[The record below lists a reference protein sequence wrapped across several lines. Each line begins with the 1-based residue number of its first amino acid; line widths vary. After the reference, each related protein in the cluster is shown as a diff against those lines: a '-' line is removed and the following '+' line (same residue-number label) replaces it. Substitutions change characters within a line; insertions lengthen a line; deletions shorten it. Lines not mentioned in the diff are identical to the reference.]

1 MATLNTQDFPTLVE
15 NMAAAAQG
23 AAQQVLDFTIGSIL
37 RAVVEAVAGVALFLQ
52 SLVLQVLTLTRASTS
67 QGPDL
72 DSWMADYGVTRLPAV
87 AATGTVT
94 FSRFTPTLQAVVP
107 IGAQVI
113 TTDGSETFAVTL
125 DTTNAAYSASLG
137 GYVLAANV
145 ASVSVPVAASVA
157 GSGGNVVAGA
167 ISLIGTAIPGV
178 DTVTN
183 AAAFTNG
190 LDAESD
196 AALRLRFVAY
206 MASLSKATK
215 GAVGYA
221 LMSLQQGLEYTI
233 TENAD
238 YNGTTDMGFFYVV
251 LDDGSGHPSA
261 SLLASGVGAIDAVRP
276 IGSRFAVFA
285 PVVTTANVAL
295 TITTATGYDHP
306 TAVGLV
312 GTALVNYIN
321 ALPLG
326 SSLPYTRLAQVAYD
340 AAPGVVDVSAILLNG
355 GSADLIATNQNVI
368 KAGTVTV
375 A

>member
-15 NMAAAAQG
+15 NMAAAAQA

-37 RAVVEAVAGVALFLQ
+37 RAVVEAVA
-52 SLVLQVLTLTRASTS
+52 AS
-67 QGPDL
+67 
-72 DSWMADYGVTRLPAV
+72 
-87 AATGTVT
+87 GTVT
-94 FSRFTPTLQAVVP
+94 FARFTPTLQAVVP
-107 IGAQVI
+107 LGAQVI
-113 TTDGSETFAVTL
+113 TADGSESFTVTL
-125 DTTNAAYSASLG
+125 DTTNPAYSAALG

-145 ASVSVPVAASVA
+145 ASVGVPVAANSP
-157 GSGGNVVAGA
+157 GSAGNVVAGA
-167 ISLIGTAIPGV
+167 ITLIATAMPGV
-178 DTVTN
+178 DAVSN

-221 LMSLQQGLEYTI
+221 LMSLQQGLQYTI

-238 YNGTTDMGFFYVV
+238 YNGTVDMGFFYVV
-251 LDDGSGHPSA
+251 LDDGSGHPS
-261 SLLASGVGAIDAVRP
+261 STLLASGTTAVDAVRP

-285 PVVTTANVAL
+285 PVVLTANASM
-295 TITTATGYDHP
+295 TIATATGYDHA

-326 SSLPYTRLAQVAYD
+326 SSLPFTRLAQVAYD
-340 AAPGVVDVSAILLNG
+340 AAPGVVDVSAMLLNG
-355 GSADLIATNQNVI
+355 GSSDLIATNQNVV

>member
-15 NMAAAAQG
+15 NMAAAAQA

-72 DSWMADYGVTRLPAV
+72 DSWMADYGLTRLPAV
-87 AATGTVT
+87 ASSGTVT
-94 FSRFTPTLQAVVP
+94 FARFTPTLQAVVP
-107 IGAQVI
+107 LGAQVI
-113 TTDGSETFAVTL
+113 TADGSETFTVTL
-125 DTTNAAYSASLG
+125 DSTNSTYSAALG

-145 ASVSVPVAASVA
+145 ASVGVPVAANSS
-157 GSGGNVVAGA
+157 GSAGNVVAGA

-178 DTVTN
+178 DTVSN

-238 YNGTTDMGFFYVV
+238 YNGTVDMGFFYVV
-251 LDDGSGHPSA
+251 LDDGSGHPS
-261 SLLASGVGAIDAVRP
+261 STLLASGTTAIDAVRP

-285 PVVTTANVAL
+285 PVVLTANASM
-295 TITTATGYDHP
+295 TITTATGYDHA

-326 SSLPYTRLAQVAYD
+326 SSLPFTRLAQVAYN
-340 AAPGVVDVSAILLNG
+340 AAPGVTDVSAMLLNG
-355 GSADLIATNQNVI
+355 GSSDLIATNQDVI

>member
-1 MATLNTQDFPTLVE
+1 MATLNTRDFPTLVE

-23 AAQQVLDFTIGSIL
+23 AARQVLDFTIGSIL
-37 RAVVEAVAGVALFLQ
+37 RAIVEFVAGVALFLQ

-72 DSWMADYGVTRLPAV
+72 DSWMADYGLTRLPAV

-94 FSRFTPTLQAVVP
+94 FSRFTPTLQAIVP
-107 IGAQVI
+107 VGAELI
-113 TTDGSETFAVTL
+113 TADGSESFAVTL
-125 DTTNAAYSASLG
+125 DTTNSAYSAALG
-137 GYVLAANV
+137 GYVLAAGS
-145 ASVSVPVAASVA
+145 ASLSVPIAAHSP
-157 GSGGNVVAGA
+157 GSAGNVVAGA

-178 DTVTN
+178 DTVAN

-233 TENAD
+233 CENAD
-238 YNGTTDMGFFYVV
+238 YNGTVDMGFFYVV
-251 LDDGSGHPSA
+251 IDDGSGHPSS
-261 SLLASGVGAIDAVRP
+261 SLLASGSAAIDAVRP

-285 PVVTTANVAL
+285 PIVLTANVSL
-295 TITTATGYDHP
+295 TIVTAAGYDHP

-312 GTALVNYIN
+312 GTALVNYIDG
-321 ALPLG
+321 LPLG

-340 AAPGVVDVSAILLNG
+340 ASPGVIDVSAMLLNG
-355 GSADLIATNQNVI
+355 GTSDLVATNQDVI

-375 A
+375 S